1 MTSYSLSFIEDNPT
15 WVGQGMDL
23 QFHCI
28 FQSER
33 VQLDGLKNLIKEAD
47 KTLKIC
53 RLVVYPE
60 DNSPRVME
68 FGHEQRAFELR
79 DLQLI
84 GAKLPSEIYA
94 FLRDDR
100 APEMEISIL
109 FLSPDTFEI
118 GAVAEYYF
126 SGDFE
131 EDRRRVGKIVDLL
144 LLSVHFFGDAIG
156 RFGFEYFGQR
166 VAEDQVASGAPAN
179 FTERTDRGKLIDQ
192 LLEAINETRIAEESV
207 SQEGDRD
214 PAIKPTYSITR
225 TKP

>member
-1 MTSYSLSFIEDNPT
+1 MTSYSLSFMEDNPT

-23 QFHCI
+23 QFYCI

-47 KTLKIC
+47 RTLKIC
-53 RLVVYPE
+53 RLLVLPE
-60 DNSPRVME
+60 EDSPRYLVFE
-68 FGHEQRAFELR
+68 LKERAFELR
-79 DLQLI
+79 DLQSI
-84 GAKLPSEIYA
+84 GAKLPSEVYA

-100 APEMEISIL
+100 APEMDISIR

-118 GAVAEYYF
+118 GAFADYYF

-131 EDRRRVGKIVDLL
+131 EDRRRVGNIVDLL
-144 LLSVHFFGDAIG
+144 FLSVNFFGDAIG
-156 RFGFEYFGQR
+156 RFGFEYFAR
-166 VAEDQVASGAPAN
+166 SVVEDQVASGAPAN

-192 LLEAINETRIAEESV
+192 ILEANNETRISEESA
-207 SQEGDRD
+207 SQDGDRD
-214 PAIKPTYSITR
+214 PAVKPTYSIKR